1 VQVPALGYPSDVTS
15 VLYLELFCPSTVR
28 RPSFLGEKVG
38 AFFEGR
44 GGCLHYDG
52 EPGDGDGRF
61 TLLAYILDVSS
72 LMFDQADGR
81 GSLLQAMFLVI
92 LFVSVSCKLFLQHY
106 VLADDALLT

>member
-1 VQVPALGYPSDVTS
+1 
-15 VLYLELFCPSTVR
+15 
-28 RPSFLGEKVG
+28 
-38 AFFEGR
+38 
-44 GGCLHYDG
+44 
-52 EPGDGDGRF
+52 
-61 TLLAYILDVSS
+61 VSS